1 MSLLIRNG
9 IIITAGAKY
18 EGDVFC
24 EGEQITRIGRGLEVP
39 AGATVIDAAGKLVM
53 PGFVDPHVHVYL
65 PLKTVCSK
73 DTYETASRA
82 ALVGGTTCFI
92 DFCSPNRNEL
102 PLHALDVWHEK
113 SEGKS
118 ACDYSFHM
126 AVTRN
131 DRETEQQLREVVR
144 RGVTSFKVYLAY
156 KDSVNLPDR
165 ELVPTLRLA
174 AELGVMTMGHC
185 EDAEAIDRLQKQ
197 LIAEGKTGPEWHY
210 HSRPP
215 SMEAAGTKHF
225 ASLARETGARAY
237 VVHLSCEESLQ
248 AALVERDLGADLR
261 IETLTSY
268 LLLDKS
274 YAERANFEGAKYIV
288 SPPLREKRNQAI
300 LWEALKSGVIHT
312 VGTDHA
318 PFDFATQKQLGRDD
332 FTKIPNGMPTL
343 EDRVNLLFTYG
354 VLEGRIDLQRMVDVA
369 STQPAKL
376 FGLYPKKGAIQVGSD
391 ADLVVYDPA
400 FEQKISARTQ
410 SMNVDYNPF
419 EGWTI
424 KGRPD
429 VVTVRG
435 EVAVQG
441 GRFVGRIGR
450 GRFIARRA
458 GP

>member
-9 IIITAGAKY
+9 TIVTSNAKF

-24 EGEQITRIGRGLEVP
+24 EGEQITRIGRGLDVP
-39 AGATVIDAAGKLVM
+39 PGATVIDAAGKLVM

-82 ALVGGTTCFI
+82 ALMGGTTCFI
-92 DFCSPNRNEL
+92 DFCSPNRDEL
-102 PLHALDVWHEK
+102 PLQALDVWHEK

-118 ACDYSFHM
+118 ACDFSFHM

-156 KDSVNLPDR
+156 KDSVNLPDPQ
-165 ELVPTLRLA
+165 LVPTLRLA
-174 AELGVMTMGHC
+174 AELGVITMGHC
-185 EDAEAIDRLQKQ
+185 EDAEAIDRLQKK

-215 SMEAAGTKHF
+215 AMEAAGTKHF
-225 ASLARETGARAY
+225 ASLARQAGARAY

-248 AALVERDLGADLR
+248 AALAEKELGADLW

-274 YAERANFEGAKYIV
+274 YAERPNFEGAKYLV
-288 SPPLREKRNQAI
+288 SPPLREKKNQAV
-300 LWEALKSGVIHT
+300 LWSALKSGLIHT
-312 VGTDHA
+312 VATDHA
-318 PFDFATQKQLGRDD
+318 PFDFGTQKQLGRDE
-332 FTKIPNGMPTL
+332 FTKIPSGMPTL
-343 EDRVNLLFTYG
+343 EDRINLLFTYG
-354 VLEGRIDLQRMVDVA
+354 VLEGRMDLQRMVDVA

-391 ADLVVYDPA
+391 ADLVVYDPSH
-400 FEQKISARTQ
+400 EGTISAKTH

-424 KGRPD
+424 MGRPE

-435 EVAVQG
+435 EVAVQH
-441 GRFVGRIGR
+441 GRFVGRTGR
-450 GRFIARRA
+450 GRFMARHPA
-458 GP
+458 S

>member
-92 DFCSPNRNEL
+92 DFCSPNRDEL
-102 PLHALDVWHEK
+102 PLRALDVWHEK

-118 ACDYSFHM
+118 ACDFSFHM

-197 LIAEGKTGPEWHY
+197 LIAGGKTGPEWHY

-215 SMEAAGTKHF
+215 SMEAAGTRHF
-225 ASLARETGARAY
+225 VSLARETGARAY

-248 AALVERDLGADLR
+248 AALAERDLGADLR

-288 SPPLREKRNQAI
+288 SPPLREKKNQPV

-332 FTKIPNGMPTL
+332 FTKIPNGMPTI